1 LATFD
6 THHNCKIDAWGGGG
20 MGSNPCVLHSPEF
33 GAALAAAGAVV
44 ERGPVAAATALR
56 AAGVDPDLAAAALTQ
71 ATLRR
76 SAAGKFG
83 GLAAGMFFTRTGLE
97 QATRWPVAQARA
109 DRLARAGARRIADL
123 GCGIGADSL
132 AFARAG
138 LTVTA
143 VESDPFTAD
152 VARANL
158 RGLPATVQTGD
169 ALELDLSTV
178 DAAFCDPARRTASG
192 RRVFSAAGLSPPWEF
207 ALDLLARM
215 PFGVLKLAPGLPH
228 DLIPDGVEAEWVSV
242 DGDLVEATLWSP
254 SMAGVARRAT
264 VFRNGKAFAL
274 TGSGAEAAGVGPVRR
289 FVFDPDA
296 AVTRAGL
303 VAELASIVD
312 GLLADPAIAF
322 VYADSPADTPFARC
336 LEVVDR
342 LPVAVKKM
350 RAALRDREIG
360 RLEIRKRGSALDV
373 EQLRHQ
379 LRLRGANGGVLML
392 TRIAGAPAALLCRER
407 TG

>member
-1 LATFD
+1 
-6 THHNCKIDAWGGGG
+6 

-83 GLAAGMFFTRTGLE
+83 ALAAGMFFTRTGLE

-152 VARANL
+152 VARASSF
-158 RGLPATVQTGD
+158 PATPCVESSG
-169 ALELDLSTV
+169 SV
-178 DAAFCDPARRTASG
+178 RTTIAPPTSSYFDVSG
-192 RRVFSAAGLSPPWEF
+192 F
-207 ALDLLARM
+207 A
-215 PFGVLKLAPGLPH
+215 P
-228 DLIPDGVEAEWVSV
+228 
-242 DGDLVEATLWSP
+242 
-254 SMAGVARRAT
+254 MA
-264 VFRNGKAFAL
+264 
-274 TGSGAEAAGVGPVRR
+274 
-289 FVFDPDA
+289 
-296 AVTRAGL
+296 
-303 VAELASIVD
+303 
-312 GLLADPAIAF
+312 
-322 VYADSPADTPFARC
+322 
-336 LEVVDR
+336 
-342 LPVAVKKM
+342 
-350 RAALRDREIG
+350 
-360 RLEIRKRGSALDV
+360 
-373 EQLRHQ
+373 
-379 LRLRGANGGVLML
+379 
-392 TRIAGAPAALLCRER
+392 
-407 TG
+407 